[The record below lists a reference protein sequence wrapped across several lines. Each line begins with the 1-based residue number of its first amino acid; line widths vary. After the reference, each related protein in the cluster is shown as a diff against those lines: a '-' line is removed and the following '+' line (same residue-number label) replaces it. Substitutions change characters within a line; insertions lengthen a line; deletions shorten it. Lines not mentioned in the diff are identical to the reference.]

1 MVDENNEDKIL
12 SPSVC
17 SQSRLIGLRVEEG
30 ERKEINNGWFSICS
44 TFLMISQIDS
54 FPRIPP
60 RVPREPTTTHKKGAG
75 SGAKTCDL
83 SLDSHVPYHIK

>member
-1 MVDENNEDKIL
+1 MVDENKEDKIL

-44 TFLMISQIDS
+44 TFLM
-54 FPRIPP
+54 R
-60 RVPREPTTTHKKGAG
+60 
-75 SGAKTCDL
+75 
-83 SLDSHVPYHIK
+83 